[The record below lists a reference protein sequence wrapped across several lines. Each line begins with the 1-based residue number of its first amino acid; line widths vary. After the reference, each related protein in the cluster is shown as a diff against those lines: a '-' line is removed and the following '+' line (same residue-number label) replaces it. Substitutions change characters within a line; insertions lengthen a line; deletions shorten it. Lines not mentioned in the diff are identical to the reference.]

1 MNFDNNQ
8 NDFYQRIND
17 AMFPLLQKVEQ
28 NIHDLRK
35 VEQTQRIEMRPQ
47 NETQYAEYPLKIN
60 VFPFTSQGKKYLIEP
75 STNFVYLL
83 DFTITPHIWDQKSIS
98 ITFIQDT
105 CYDYEQ
111 DLY

>member
-28 NIHDLRK
+28 NMHDLRK
-35 VEQTQRIEMRPQ
+35 VEQTPRIEMRPQ
-47 NETQYAEYPLKIN
+47 QSAQKSPLKIT
-60 VFPFTSQGKKYLIEP
+60 VFPFTFQGKKYLIEP
-75 STNFVYLL
+75 STNFVYLR
-83 DFTITPHIWDQKSIS
+83 DFTITPHIWNQKSVS
-98 ITFIQDT
+98 ITFIQDAH
-105 CYDYEQ
+105 YDYEQ